1 MKNGGDIPQ
10 AQDGTKTISSRQ
22 KKGIELQIK
31 ELKKEQADKKELQ
44 TTGQVKNPKSISY
57 KKKKESLE
65 KKQTYI
71 SQDNRTDYEREKD
84 REKGQ
89 AIEDKKQL
97 KKNILAPVDVVTD
110 IMQVGNFVPNP
121 IGQGIGKVGNILGA
135 VIDAYQAYDALSEED
150 YTSTAVNAGSVLLPM
165 GLGSKTFRRNS
176 KYLQPG
182 QPLYPF
188 SPQANLP
195 ANATFS
201 MRLNSP
207 RVNYIEPFTKVQGMT
222 DTSLLANRTLLGTL
236 GAETVYDI
244 PKQKNGGWL
253 DNYGTQANYN
263 DSKATASPDMIG
275 EGFSN
280 VGRNYSPAW
289 GGQFQG
295 GGYVKKKLKKTER
308 ELLKKYVDPS
318 TKKALERANQQG
330 INTGIHNGPLD
341 AIRHSSS
348 AAAMTSALPTWT
360 NFIPGVA
367 PLKIAATNVAGAAH
381 EIGSPNSWKEHAS
394 DLYNNFIGSVVGA
407 LPIPEETQHDLL
419 IKAQKYGVLSD
430 MGNKTPLRKKP
441 AAPQLP
447 PLPKRQ
453 TGGKLKFLQPTSDRL
468 PEGYRIPYDTPSTE
482 RATSIGGVDGEPA
495 YLIPSFKYGKPLY
508 DPLEEFKRT
517 GEHLGGPF
525 KTWQEADEWEKTV
538 RHPAVEN
545 RETIMFPQEKFQTG
559 GSLPGSVGFT
569 YARTKGIPSN
579 GPYAKKTLASAQNG
593 QEMKY
598 YQNGLDFKPKSI
610 SRDGAWLNKYE
621 QAQTGKTFKLKD
633 ERLQAIRPSEST
645 YVKKPNFEAEQ
656 AKVQRTY
663 VDQLGKQM
671 AEEKRRKKLTKEQ
684 REREDYNTINEQRGS
699 IQSPVEESTWDRTK
713 AIVSNPL
720 TAFGYVAR
728 NESLPTRFQ
737 HGERN
742 TLDYAV
748 DWINPLQG
756 AAALS
761 EIPGELGRGE
771 FLNAGLSALDAADLG
786 VYARGAMKASKPLLQ
801 KAGQQLGNVKMS
813 IAPELRQGL
822 RTAGSSINNI
832 GKKSIITDLKQGLAN
847 FNPKNLKSES
857 GLDWMKQWYEHPDF
871 VKRYKAT
878 GEYSPFGMQ
887 NHILNQLDEYQP
899 KNYLDL
905 LKDKG
910 VKEYINKSITSG
922 GVSWGVPESIYHNR
936 TMYGPFNKKGIEST
950 KTHELT
956 HLIENNGRLLSDKD
970 QNSLLK
976 PFGYNTEEIFGRDIP
991 PNKLLGRD
999 KAYYLDPTEIHA
1011 RMNQSRFEL
1020 GLSPEN
1026 KFTEEMFDSVM
1037 KKNEFSGMGKY
1048 IKDKKGFTDLMNNFW
1063 AVPPAV
1069 IGAGALQQSTQE
1081 EAPQYK
1087 QGGIIKDDRGQW
1099 DHPGEITEIGSNQIT
1114 MQGVPYPVLGISDTG
1129 DTKLMLPNKN
1139 YKFKGK
1145 KVTEYPM
1152 AKNGINN
1159 LDARPLVKL
1168 DQLTN
1173 FTNYNKPQPGSG
1185 WLSKYN

>member
-1 MKNGGDIPQ
+1 MK
-10 AQDGTKTISSRQ
+10 
-22 KKGIELQIK
+22 
-31 ELKKEQADKKELQ
+31 
-44 TTGQVKNPKSISY
+44 
-57 KKKKESLE
+57 
-65 KKQTYI
+65 
-71 SQDNRTDYEREKD
+71 
-84 REKGQ
+84 
-89 AIEDKKQL
+89 
-97 KKNILAPVDVVTD
+97 
-110 IMQVGNFVPNP
+110 
-121 IGQGIGKVGNILGA
+121 GKVNCTCGWSWNKS
-135 VIDAYQAYDALSEED
+135 DS
-150 YTSTAVNAGSVLLPM
+150 
-165 GLGSKTFRRNS
+165 SKKDMYICHQCGRDNS
-176 KYLQPG
+176 
-182 QPLYPF
+182 
-188 SPQANLP
+188 N
-195 ANATFS
+195 N
-201 MRLNSP
+201 M
-207 RVNYIEPFTKVQGMT
+207 
-222 DTSLLANRTLLGTL
+222 
-236 GAETVYDI
+236 
-244 PKQKNGGWL
+244 KNGGWL

-495 YLIPSFKYGKPLY
+495 YLVPEFKYGEPLY
-508 DPLEEFKRT
+508 DPIEEFKRT

-559 GSLPGSVGFT
+559 GSIPGAVGFT
-569 YARTKGIPSN
+569 YARTKGIPSE
-579 GPYAKKTLASAQNG
+579 GPYAKKTMPSAQNG

-822 RTAGSSINNI
+822 KTAGPSFASSANNVTNI
-832 GKKSIITDLKQGLAN
+832 SKNLEDLNYAKKWAKQYGYEL
-847 FNPKNLKSES
+847 PKNLERIAQSDELTNRTVRGMMNRHNTFVRGISTNWEEIGKRNPQVLQHLEDIGIDYINNPKAAAEYMATHIPGDTGYGRFGLKPGENAIYLSNSKPTAEGYTYGQGYTVKVKKPTDFSSENRQ
-857 GLDWMKQWYEHPDF
+857 DWLINNDF
-871 VKRYKAT
+871 DAHLGFK
-878 GEYSPFGMQ
+878 GSPFGEGIVKNDYIKRFPVGLRETLAATGDPNKMVELQ
-887 NHILNQLDEYQP
+887 KAVKEKEALYNELAHASWKKHNNLISDLKYKTDANYRKYQISDDPFVRDTPNVFDQMHLNLLNTK
-899 KNYLDL
+899 KNLTQSYYNALPLVDIA
-905 LKDKG
+905 KG
-910 VKEYINKSITSG
+910 VYGDPDVWKAIGKNMFGKIDPFSHYAIKGQPGEKVLEAINFKEIKPELWNNTSRGHINLSS
-922 GVSWGVPESIYHNR
+922 
-936 TMYGPFNKKGIEST
+936 KG
-950 KTHELT
+950 LT
-956 HLIENNGRLLSDKD
+956 RRKD
-970 QNSLLK
+970 
-976 PFGYNTEEIFGRDIP
+976 
-991 PNKLLGRD
+991 
-999 KAYYLDPTEIHA
+999 
-1011 RMNQSRFEL
+1011 
-1020 GLSPEN
+1020 
-1026 KFTEEMFDSVM
+1026 
-1037 KKNEFSGMGKY
+1037 
-1048 IKDKKGFTDLMNNFW
+1048 
-1063 AVPPAV
+1063 
-1069 IGAGALQQSTQE
+1069 
-1081 EAPQYK
+1081 
-1087 QGGIIKDDRGQW
+1087 GGIIKDDRGQW
-1099 DHPGEITEIGSNQIT
+1099 EHPGEITEISSNQIT
-1114 MQGVPYPVLGISDTG
+1114 MEGVPYDVLGISDTG
-1129 DTKLMLPNKN
+1129 DTKLMKPGKN